1 MARITFTN
9 FKCPICKHE
18 VRYPP
23 GHNPKAVKDYGNV
36 E

>member
-9 FKCPICKHE
+9 FKCPIFKHE
-18 VRYPP
+18 VRYQPDY
-23 GHNPKAVKDYGNV
+23 NPKTAKDYGNV